1 MRTSLPW
8 CGHASCTAEALG
20 GSMRICWLPPL
31 SPTRLSGQRTSI
43 WPGWPAN
50 SESHTG
56 LAPPDERPWPSS
68 DGALFVSF
76 RYRRIST
83 TTTFIVRP
91 CDTILGML
99 VRSASR
105 RIKMQMRPWAV
116 LISLALGVLRAQSG
130 PIVPSSMPYTVSTSA
145 LLPRGFSF
153 DKTPRKMWP
162 ISGPDG
168 PCQIEAFIGGE
179 KTEDPERYTCRKLD
193 RATYVGRCINGK
205 LEGLS
210 VVLAEGSAKDGAEW
224 VLTYFDKGRVA
235 FPALMAYR

>member
-1 MRTSLPW
+1 
-8 CGHASCTAEALG
+8 
-20 GSMRICWLPPL
+20 
-31 SPTRLSGQRTSI
+31 
-43 WPGWPAN
+43 
-50 SESHTG
+50 
-56 LAPPDERPWPSS
+56 
-68 DGALFVSF
+68 
-76 RYRRIST
+76 
-83 TTTFIVRP
+83 
-91 CDTILGML
+91 
-99 VRSASR
+99 
-105 RIKMQMRPWAV
+105 MQMRPWAV

-145 LLPRGFSF
+145 LLARGFSF
-153 DKTPRKMWP
+153 DKTPRKMCP

-179 KTEDPERYTCRKLD
+179 KTGDPERYTCRKLD

-235 FPALMAYR
+235 FPALMAYRDQKFIGIREERSIYGCVVFGVFGQWDRSATRDGCLKFIEIWGREIFGESTLRSLKDGTFNLNRYGPGFVKYISGQNPPSAHPR

>member
-1 MRTSLPW
+1 
-8 CGHASCTAEALG
+8 
-20 GSMRICWLPPL
+20 
-31 SPTRLSGQRTSI
+31 
-43 WPGWPAN
+43 
-50 SESHTG
+50 
-56 LAPPDERPWPSS
+56 
-68 DGALFVSF
+68 
-76 RYRRIST
+76 
-83 TTTFIVRP
+83 
-91 CDTILGML
+91 ML

-145 LLPRGFSF
+145 LLARGFSF
-153 DKTPRKMWP
+153 DKTPRKMCP

-179 KTEDPERYTCRKLD
+179 KTEDPERYPCRKLD

-210 VVLAEGSAKDGAEW
+210 VVLAEGSAKSGAA
-224 VLTYFDKGRVA
+224 TVA
-235 FPALMAYR
+235 SSLASLESGIAPPLAMVVSNLSKSGAARFSENRSCEA